1 MKNKKI
7 FIEIFFSIVLVIFI
21 CIIAKNKIKEN
32 KVIEKEETEISY
44 NSLTEM
50 YEMKNKEGDV
60 LHTGKSEEEL
70 YIYQIDPDYDAKITE
85 N

>member
-32 KVIEKEETEISY
+32 KVIENEETEISY

-50 YEMKNKEGDV
+50 YEMKNKEGAV

>member
-1 MKNKKI
+1 MKNKKV
-7 FIEIFFSIVLVIFI
+7 FIEIFFTIVLIIFI
-21 CIIAKNKIKEN
+21 CIIAKNKTKESN
-32 KVIEKEETEISY
+32 VIENEETEISY

-50 YEMKNKEGDV
+50 YEMKNENGDV

-70 YIYQIDPDYDAKITE
+70 YIYQIDPDYDAKIAE